1 MLTYLSGCRKVHLAN
16 SYDQENS
23 GRMGETDSLEDWIL
37 VVKHVTAR
45 DSGSYECQVG
55 LSQSI
60 SFLDL
65 QICRLIY
72 VESNG
77 FDVTHFL
84 HRLPLIVETSNR
96 IALS

>member
-1 MLTYLSGCRKVHLAN
+1 MLTYLSDCRKVHLAN

-45 DSGSYECQVG
+45 DSGSYECQVD
-55 LSQSI
+55 LSQFI
-60 SFLDL
+60 SLLDL
-65 QICRLIY
+65 QISN
-72 VESNG
+72 VESNE
-77 FDVTHFL
+77 FDVIHFL

>member
-1 MLTYLSGCRKVHLAN
+1 MLTYLSDCRKVHLAN
-16 SYDQENS
+16 SYDQENY
-23 GRMGETDSLEDWIL
+23 GRMAETDSLEDWIL

-45 DSGSYECQVG
+45 DSGSYECQVD
-55 LSQSI
+55 LSQFI
-60 SFLDL
+60 SLLDL
-65 QICRLIY
+65 QIFESN
-72 VESNG
+72 VDSNG

>member
-45 DSGSYECQVG
+45 DSGSYECQVDYMQFIS
-55 LSQSI
+55 LLVIKVMSSQT
-60 SFLDL
+60 DL
-65 QICRLIY
+65 TSPIFF
-72 VESNG
+72 S
-77 FDVTHFL
+77 

-96 IALS
+96 IALN